1 MKKILLSL
9 TLFAGIAVNAQ
20 KITLTKGQQITIS
33 TSTLQD
39 IDMTGMGMQMKNN
52 TTTTSILEVKG
63 DDKENY
69 TTSFKVSKMNLT
81 MDMMG
86 RQQSYDSDKPEDKDS
101 EMGKAVADK
110 IGKEVAVLIN
120 KKTGK
125 ASLENK
131 TGVSPEKKADTNPLM
146 DGMMDAFGS
155 AEEDASVE
163 TIFFLI
169 PAGKKAGDTWMD
181 SSSNKGMK
189 EVKTYTFKSI
199 NDGIA
204 NIAMFA
210 TMQGNSTMET
220 QGMQMDITLSAKT
233 EGEILVDSKS
243 SLVKKRSSV
252 MDLTGSM
259 DVMGQSIPIISK
271 AIVNIDYK

>member
-9 TLFAGIAVNAQ
+9 ALLAGIAVNAQ
-20 KITLTKGQQITIS
+20 KITLAKGQQITIS

-39 IDMTGMGMQMKNN
+39 IDMTAMGMQMKNN

-69 TTSFKVSKMNLT
+69 TTSFKVSKMNIT

-86 RQQSYDSDKPEDKDS
+86 QQQSYDSDKPEDKDS

-120 KKTGK
+120 KNTGK

-131 TGVSPEKKADTNPLM
+131 TKVSPEKKASANPL
-146 DGMMDAFGS
+146 DGMMDTFGS

-169 PAGKKAGDTWMD
+169 PPGKKTGDTWMD

-199 NDGIA
+199 NAGIA
-204 NIAMFA
+204 NISMFA
-210 TMQGNSTMET
+210 TMQGSTAMET

-233 EGEILVDSKS
+233 EGEILVNAKS

-252 MDLTGSM
+252 MDLTGSI
-259 DVMGQSIPIISK
+259 DIMGQSVPIISK

>member
-9 TLFAGIAVNAQ
+9 TLFAGIAANAQ

-86 RQQSYDSDKPEDKDS
+86 QQQSYDSDKPEDKDS
-101 EMGKAVADK
+101 EMGKALSDK

-120 KKTGK
+120 KNTGK

-131 TGVSPEKKADTNPLM
+131 TEVSPEKKATANPL
-146 DGMMDAFGS
+146 DGMMEGFS
-155 AEEDASVE
+155 SVEEDASVE

-169 PAGKKAGDTWMD
+169 PAGKKTGDTWMD
-181 SSSNKGMK
+181 SSSNNGMK
-189 EVKTYTFKSI
+189 EVKTYTLKSI
-199 NDGIA
+199 NGGIA
-204 NIAMFA
+204 SIGLFA
-210 TMQGNSTMET
+210 TMQGNSTMES

-252 MDLTGSM
+252 MDLTGSI
-259 DVMGQSIPIISK
+259 DVMGQSVPIISK